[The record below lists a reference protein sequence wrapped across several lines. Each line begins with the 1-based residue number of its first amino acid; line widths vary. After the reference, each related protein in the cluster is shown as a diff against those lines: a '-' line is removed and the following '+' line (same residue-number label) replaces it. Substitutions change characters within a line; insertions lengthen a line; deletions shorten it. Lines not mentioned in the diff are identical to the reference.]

1 MGREG
6 GCNGHFRGSWRW
18 CRGVLRTYVAFGCLA
33 ENKECSARR
42 QRQRRAKFCVA
53 QSMPD
58 EAQSSLLATAGLER
72 LSSQLAQIDIV
83 AESSARKRTDFLSLL
98 KEQGLTAL
106 ADRQAV
112 ANAVGKHLRAAAAP
126 AAVAPAT
133 IIGASDSRLFLSP
146 LNWVR
151 TNQYAITQS
160 PGAYLKLAWTGGDA
174 VELELDSR
182 TMESK
187 FMTLS
192 CHMDGL
198 PEQSV
203 LVPPGQVSA
212 RLPLTHGAASSQDA
226 PQKEH
231 TLLVRIRN
239 SVQQLDRWGQGGGA
253 APASSL
259 KLRCIHLPPGA
270 VAVMPIVRPRRLLAF
285 GCSITEGVCAG
296 YRPDTGLR
304 GGDLNVNDAA
314 AAWVVAA
321 AAKLDAEFGS
331 VGFGR
336 QGWCVAGN
344 GGVPCF
350 HMVGDEKASSSWRWM
365 WRDQPRV
372 FSKEPPEIV
381 IVLHG
386 TNDGLTGADGKMVG
400 ASVCEWLLEARKELG
415 GECHLCICIPFGG
428 FGGSGNQPVGALSDG
443 FAQYQRVASSDKR
456 AHLIDLGESATFNL
470 SKFNIVN
477 GRYAPTRESCDGIH
491 PTAERH
497 RELGEALAE
506 RVEGILRN
514 FHYLD

>member
-1 MGREG
+1 M
-6 GCNGHFRGSWRW
+6 
-18 CRGVLRTYVAFGCLA
+18 
-33 ENKECSARR
+33 
-42 QRQRRAKFCVA
+42 
-53 QSMPD
+53 
-58 EAQSSLLATAGLER
+58 
-72 LSSQLAQIDIV
+72 
-83 AESSARKRTDFLSLL
+83 
-98 KEQGLTAL
+98 
-106 ADRQAV
+106 
-112 ANAVGKHLRAAAAP
+112 
-126 AAVAPAT
+126 
-133 IIGASDSRLFLSP
+133 
-146 LNWVR
+146 
-151 TNQYAITQS
+151 
-160 PGAYLKLAWTGGDA
+160 
-174 VELELDSR
+174 
-182 TMESK
+182 
-187 FMTLS
+187 
-192 CHMDGL
+192 
-198 PEQSV
+198 
-203 LVPPGQVSA
+203 
-212 RLPLTHGAASSQDA
+212 
-226 PQKEH
+226 
-231 TLLVRIRN
+231 RIRN

-253 APASSL
+253 SPASSL
-259 KLRCIHLPPGA
+259 KLRSIHLPPGA

-350 HMVGDEKASSSWRWM
+350 HMVGGSGSGSRSISTPLPLPRPLHMVGDEKATPSSSSWRWM

-428 FGGSGNQPVGALSDG
+428 FGGSGNEPVGALTDG
-443 FAQYQRVASSDKR
+443 FAQYQRVASTDKR

-470 SKFNIVN
+470 SKFNFVN

-497 RELGEALAE
+497 SELGEALAE
-506 RVEGILRN
+506 RVEGVLRESEVVAVT
-514 FHYLD
+514 